1 MTEPRHILLV
11 DDEAIA
17 IMALEHGLLDEGFRV
32 TTAFNGQ
39 EALRMWRDDAFDALV
54 TDLRMPVMAGD
65 ELIRNLRSEEPGLP
79 VVVVS
84 GYATGEIS
92 EKLKVSFPDPIA
104 IMPKPVR
111 VEDISGALK
120 RMLAIPPGA

>member
-17 IMALEHGLLDEGFRV
+17 IMALEHGLVDEGFRV

-39 EALRMWRDDAFDALV
+39 EALGLWRGDRFDALV

-65 ELIRNLRSEEPGLP
+65 DLIRNVRSDEPGLP

-92 EKLKVSFPDPIA
+92 EGLKVNFPAPFA

-111 VEDISGALK
+111 VEEVSGALK
-120 RMLAIPPGA
+120 RMLSMDVGA

>member
-39 EALRMWRDDAFDALV
+39 EALAMWRGDRFDALV

-65 ELIRNLRSEEPGLP
+65 ELIRHVRSDEPGLP

-84 GYATGEIS
+84 GYATGEVS
-92 EKLKVSFPDPIA
+92 EGLKASFPAPIA
-104 IMPKPVR
+104 VMPKPVR
-111 VEDISGALK
+111 VEEISGVLK
-120 RMLAIPPGA
+120 RLLPVHGP

>member
-1 MTEPRHILLV
+1 MTDPRHILLV
-11 DDEAIA
+11 DDEAMA
-17 IMALEHGLLDEGFRV
+17 IMALEYGLVDEGFRV

-39 EALRMWRDDAFDALV
+39 EALSLWRGDRFDALV

-65 ELIRNLRSEEPGLP
+65 ELIRNVRSEAPELP

-84 GYATGEIS
+84 GYATGEVS
-92 EKLKVSFPDPIA
+92 DGLRESFPAPIE

-111 VEDISGALK
+111 VEAISGALK
-120 RMLAIPPGA
+120 RMLSMDLGA

>member
-1 MTEPRHILLV
+1 MIEPRHILLV

-39 EALRMWRDDAFDALV
+39 EALGLWRRHRFDALV

-65 ELIRNLRSEEPGLP
+65 ELIRNVRSDAPELP

-84 GYATGEIS
+84 GYATGEVS
-92 EKLKVSFPDPIA
+92 DGLKVSFPAPIEV
-104 IMPKPVR
+104 MPKPVR
-111 VEDISGALK
+111 VEEIAGALK
-120 RMLAIPPGA
+120 RMLSTDVGA